1 MCQEMTGGVK
11 VESAEAGRYQT
22 FRLNSHA
29 GHSHVHLTG
38 ELSYHMH
45 IVISFGAP
53 HDIRF

>member
-22 FRLNSHA
+22 FRLDSHA

-45 IVISFGAP
+45 IMISFGAP